1 MNNYTNIS
9 SRTAAKAA
17 MAAGVV
23 IAVGG
28 IIQVTDTQS
37 GEGTTV
43 GIEHVGLGTLTAVLV
58 LLIPAVLHLGRLA
71 GRPTAAKVAVT
82 GQVGLAVLTLI
93 SNVRGE
99 DPSFFAAVAGPTN
112 LLIFGGLVVLAVA
125 LKRNGS
131 LPTPMA
137 VGLGLVWIL
146 TLPLSSVGGMVV
158 AGGYWFAVGW
168 ILEHGRAA
176 APERRPHRARR
187 RLIASHN
194 GHAAPASRRGL
205 PSACTRG
212 PSCLPCRRCPPI
224 TL

>member
-1 MNNYTNIS
+1 MSNYTNIS

-28 IIQVTDTQS
+28 IIGITHTES
-37 GEGTTV
+37 GESTTV
-43 GIEHVGLGTLTAVLV
+43 GIEHLYLATFTGLLV
-58 LLIPAVLHLGRLA
+58 LLVPVVLYLGRLA
-71 GRPTAAKVAVT
+71 GRPTAAKAAIT
-82 GQVGLAVLTLI
+82 GQVVLAALTVI

-112 LLIFGGLVVLAVA
+112 LLIFGGLVALAVA

-168 ILEHGRAA
+168 MLEHGEL
-176 APERRPHRARR
+176 PRPSMARTE
-187 RLIASHN
+187 
-194 GHAAPASRRGL
+194 PAG
-205 PSACTRG
+205 A
-212 PSCLPCRRCPPI
+212 
-224 TL
+224 